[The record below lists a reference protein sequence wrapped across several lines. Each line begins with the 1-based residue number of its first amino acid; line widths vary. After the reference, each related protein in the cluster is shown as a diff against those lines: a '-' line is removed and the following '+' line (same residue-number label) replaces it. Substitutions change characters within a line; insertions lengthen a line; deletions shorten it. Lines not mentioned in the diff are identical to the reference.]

1 MWGGSI
7 EDGQSLV
14 LATNCLDFSQRFLS
28 MSMLFSVFVISSTVA
43 WPQKLYSPLFIMRW
57 GSISETPAQIPGVFH
72 TTLATQA
79 KQEDGTRS
87 QIKLLVFFFFFF
99 FFFCWFI
106 MNFMYYNVVHD
117 IFCWFIMNFQI
128 KNHKFKPGRTVSF
141 LLIFSLRKSSSS
153 FLDYMSTTVQAFLF

>member
-1 MWGGSI
+1 
-7 EDGQSLV
+7 
-14 LATNCLDFSQRFLS
+14 

-43 WPQKLYSPLFIMRW
+43 WPQNLCSPLFIMRW

-79 KQEDGTRS
+79 KQEDETRS
-87 QIKLLVFFFFFF
+87 QIKLLVFFFSFLF
-99 FFFCWFI
+99 
-106 MNFMYYNVVHD
+106 
-117 IFCWFIMNFQI
+117 FCWFIMNFQI

-141 LLIFSLRKSSSS
+141 LLMFSLRKSSSS